1 MAEYRIRGRGGRV
14 MTVRV
19 PRPGMSEQVF
29 RNRVERG
36 DVEILP
42 NTPAEEK
49 SKAPARKRST
59 RTRKPKSEEAPAKAE
74 EPTPETAESTGEDGG
89 GEA

>member
-29 RNRVERG
+29 RSRVECG

-42 NTPAEEK
+42 SAPVEEK
-49 SKAPARKRST
+49 SKAPVRKRST
-59 RTRKPKSEEAPAKAE
+59 RARKPKSEAAPAKVE
-74 EPTPETAESTGEDGG
+74 EPTPETEG
-89 GEA
+89 